1 MASWRCCG
9 RRPEGPAAEA
19 GGKSRI
25 ARSKARR
32 RSRRDSRS
40 CHMCSGSAACDP
52 VPSDGG
58 DAEGWSACSLAR
70 TPGSLGLWQPS
81 ERSRLTALPG
91 APSSTKVRIARSVA
105 SSKGAVGLEASRDI
119 QDARRRVMR
128 GSGGRIAGSG
138 RRAQASDGL
147 RARNSL
153 HLRVTYDARSLRCD
167 LPART
172 GTMRHH
178 RGKRKRRCRASHEG
192 VEARSLTMDTSVPV
206 QALQAPRGTCRRR
219 EPLFRRISWSEG

>member
-1 MASWRCCG
+1 M
-9 RRPEGPAAEA
+9 
-19 GGKSRI
+19 
-25 ARSKARR
+25 ARSKARS
-32 RSRRDSRS
+32 RSRLDSRS
-40 CHMCSGSAACDP
+40 CHICSGSAACDP

-81 ERSRLTALPG
+81 ERRSLTALPG

-153 HLRVTYDARSLRCD
+153 HLRVTNDAKSLRCD
-167 LPART
+167 LPALA
-172 GTMRHH
+172 G
-178 RGKRKRRCRASHEG
+178 
-192 VEARSLTMDTSVPV
+192 ARSTI
-206 QALQAPRGTCRRR
+206 QGKGRGVSGLPMRGWRQ
-219 EPLFRRISWSEG
+219 GH